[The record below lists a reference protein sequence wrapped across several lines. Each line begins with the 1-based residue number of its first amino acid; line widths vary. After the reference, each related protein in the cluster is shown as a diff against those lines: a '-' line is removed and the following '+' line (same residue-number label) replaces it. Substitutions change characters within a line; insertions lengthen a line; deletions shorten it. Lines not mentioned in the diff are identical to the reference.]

1 MESESRSAIGD
12 NLQATLASLNDE
24 KDVLAARIVELQE
37 QREQLVAENA
47 ELRRIAGEDW
57 ETERRENALLRER
70 LNDLAAK
77 VSQLTRTV
85 APDAGDDTPVE
96 TAPKRLPRKRV
107 AVPADMNGE
116 IEIAESGETGK
127 TLAERVRRLQRP
139 RSAG

>member
-1 MESESRSAIGD
+1 M
-12 NLQATLASLNDE
+12 
-24 KDVLAARIVELQE
+24 
-37 QREQLVAENA
+37 
-47 ELRRIAGEDW
+47 AGEDW

-85 APDAGDDTPVE
+85 APEADNDAPIE
-96 TAPKRLPRKRV
+96 TVPQRLPRKRV

-116 IEIAESGETGK
+116 IEVAETSDSSESGK
-127 TLAERVRRLQRP
+127 TLAQRVRGLQRP